1 MNKLTISNG
10 NEKINILLNEN
21 KVIIGQN
28 INAKNKIKQNLKSF
42 FYAGDSEYRKEND
55 SEISLYLNDERLI
68 FKRTNFFE
76 VDSNYSL
83 VEDFKLGTKSLIGRY
98 YECLLNENEFFNSIN
113 TIDILFDSLASE
125 ISDCNELLKLLFA
138 KMTSKQLIKLM
149 KPYYID
155 EYQKDEYDLDYNEI
169 IYFQLMII
177 QEIQKRSLNENTI
190 VLVDIPVITSDIYK
204 QMCNV
209 KNTYTIALT
218 NNYVPAINVSNIM
231 LAENDYLDFADE
243 YYNYEQFGEINGER
257 KTIEEVYKMIKRYLE
272 QKYTYEN
279 VDVVEEIKSFSLKQ
293 INI

>member
-279 VDVVEEIKSFSLKQ
+279 VDVVTLSTKLCKF
-293 INI
+293 

>member
-83 VEDFKLGTKSLIGRY
+83 VEDFKFGTKSLIGRY

-231 LAENDYLDFADE
+231 LAESDYLDFADE

-279 VDVVEEIKSFSLKQ
+279 VDVVEEIKNFSLKQ